1 MKPYL
6 IAAAI
11 LLVVVALAACV
22 RRPAVKATAEDVT
35 YDPAVQR
42 QIADDSLA
50 FLQEKID
57 DSMTFGQ
64 VADVFAALCAEPT
77 ADEEILFQAGT
88 YEEILFEAGT
98 YTFTGKPMFTV
109 SLARQI
115 PDGEDEYY
123 QIRAE
128 FLFRPDADNAGITE
142 TMWLDPKD
150 GDAFSAAR
158 RSAAFV
164 YADTHTAQSVDL
176 RIDQS

>member
-35 YDPAVQR
+35 YDPALQR

-64 VADVFAALCAEPT
+64 VADVFAELCAEPT
-77 ADEEILFQAGT
+77 AD
-88 YEEILFEAGT
+88 EEILFEAGT

-128 FLFRPDADNAGITE
+128 YLFRPDADNAGITE
-142 TMWLDPKD
+142 TMWLDPRD
-150 GDAFSAAR
+150 EDAFSAAR

>member
-42 QIADDSLA
+42 QIADDSLV

-64 VADVFAALCAEPT
+64 VADVFAELCAEPT
-77 ADEEILFQAGT
+77 AD
-88 YEEILFEAGT
+88 EEILFEAGT

-115 PDGEDEYY
+115 PDGEDEFY

-128 FLFRPDADNAGITE
+128 LSFEPDKENGEIEELKWIDPTE
-142 TMWLDPKD
+142 K
-150 GDAFSAAR
+150 DAFAAVR
-158 RSAAFV
+158 GSGAFAYAASHMPV
-164 YADTHTAQSVDL
+164 SVDL
-176 RIDQS
+176 RIDET